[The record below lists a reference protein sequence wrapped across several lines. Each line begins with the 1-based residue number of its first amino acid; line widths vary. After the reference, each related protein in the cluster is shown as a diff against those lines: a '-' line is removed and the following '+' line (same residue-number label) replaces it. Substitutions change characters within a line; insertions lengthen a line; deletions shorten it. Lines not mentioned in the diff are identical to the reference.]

1 MVVND
6 NAGFLKPRGVPS
18 SIASRLAPTGD
29 RDLLLLWLLILICP
43 VGRPSGGVHPGGGR
57 AAPCG
62 EAAHIE
68 RRCSAANRR
77 RCPRMNTGAREC
89 RA

>member
-6 NAGFLKPRGVPS
+6 NAGRLTPRVVLS

-29 RDLLLLWLLILICP
+29 RDLLLLWLLILILTCP
-43 VGRPSGGVHPGGGR
+43 VGRPSGGVHPGVR
-57 AAPCG
+57 RVAPCD
-62 EAAHIE
+62 AVAHIE

-77 RCPRMNTGAREC
+77 RCPRMNTGAREP
-89 RA
+89 